1 MIKIHDCV
9 YGDHECRQHEHCW
22 PCEKLYFVPL
32 PKDRRGDA
40 LNQRFSTCGSL
51 PPWRSNGPFSGAAY
65 QITYISDIYITI
77 NNGNKITVMKSL

>member
-1 MIKIHDCV
+1 MIVCMVTMNVVNMNIAGLVRNC
-9 YGDHECRQHEHCW
+9 Y
-22 PCEKLYFVPL
+22 LVPL

-65 QITYISDIYITI
+65 QITYISDIYIII
-77 NNGNKITVMKSL
+77 NNGNKITIMKSL